1 MNAKEKRTPH
11 DHTTRRRSRPA
22 ISPCLPLSLSPCLL
36 LVVLLALSA
45 PGHFANAQQRNAG
58 FEPTT
63 FAITNA
69 RLVLS
74 PDEEIESGTLV
85 IRDGL
90 IVAAG
95 KDVAAPGD
103 AETID
108 GTGLLVYPGFID
120 AGTSSLLDPNRGT
133 VPSGGRPIDF
143 SRFALAATP
152 PDNRKSMTPEFEVPQ
167 GLKTDLGGI
176 EARRKLGFTSVHI
189 VPAGR
194 ISGGSAALLTTSG
207 LPLREA
213 LLVPNTCPQFQLFA
227 PGGPGYPATLMGATA
242 HLRQAFLDARR
253 YTLHQRLYDA
263 QTPGIARPP
272 EDPVLTA
279 LGEVADKKQVS
290 IFIAQG
296 EDDIH
301 RALDFAQE
309 QEIPAIVWGAR
320 ESHRCLARLKAASRG
335 VIVQVNWGNEP
346 TIEPNK
352 PSEKLE
358 PERKDP
364 LRLQRDRVDR
374 WKQTVSALKSLS
386 QEQIPFALSSEGLG
400 EPAELFK
407 SLRQAIA
414 AGLSR
419 QAALA
424 ALTRD
429 AARLLAIDRR
439 LGTLSPGKLAHVTIL
454 NGPFDDER
462 SKVRYLFVDGLKFE
476 YNKGATP
483 VPAGTA
489 SPSNLAGVWQL
500 EIDSGD
506 AKLLAALDLTQSGTN
521 LSGTFRSPQGDGKLA
536 SGKVEAG
543 KFEFV
548 VAIGAGAQTIELKF
562 SGSAE
567 KAAEGKLSGTL
578 KSAFGGAT
586 NWTATQKP
594 AAEPAAKNP
603 VAISLE
609 TENDAQ
615 SAKTDQSTEKKAV
628 AAGKPGEGELPVEL
642 ESDRLQHPIVT
653 GGNVLIK
660 GATVLAGRGEPL
672 ANTSVL
678 VRQGKIAAIGP
689 DLAPDEGMTVI
700 DAAGRFVMP
709 GIIDTHSHIM
719 FGGGLGGVNE
729 ATASMV
735 PEVRVKDV
743 VATHDVAAYRAL
755 AGGVTAARLLHGSA
769 NVIGGQDAVV
779 KLKFGRPANEQ
790 IVQGNPQGVKFA
802 LGENVKAQTNRFPNT
817 RLGVE
822 ATLNRAFMEAVDYRR
837 SWIAWRKTNEQKTN
851 VASKPPR
858 LSGGDG
864 GGASESADP
873 PGETGGPGGN
883 ALLPPRRD
891 LRLEALADIVDHQKF
906 IHSHCYRADEILM
919 LLRVASDLGIRVW
932 SLQHVL
938 EGYKIAP
945 EIAAHGA
952 SCSTFADW
960 WAYKIEAFDATPYN
974 AALLSEA
981 GANVV
986 LKSDDHELIR
996 HLYLEAAKM
1005 LRYGGVT
1012 PDAALRMI
1020 TLNSAR
1026 ELGLDARMGA
1036 IEVGKDADIA
1046 IFSGHPLNAF
1056 SRCEM
1061 TIIDGEVFFV
1071 REKQPSAMSDAAAS
1085 ASAHPAELVF
1095 ASPEIRTR
1103 QLELS
1108 VAPDRRYAIVG
1119 ATVHPVDAA
1128 DIELGTVLIH
1138 GDKIVAV
1145 GAGID
1150 VPPGTKTIDATGLH
1164 VYPGLIDAGTVLGLI
1179 EIGRA
1184 QETHDFQETGLFQ
1197 PDLRAGVAVNPDS
1210 ELIPVTRAGGIT
1222 AALIRPTGGIICGQ
1236 TSLVKLDGWTVPEMV
1251 LSLEAGLQIDWPGGN
1266 DNQPRVDQLRDFLAE
1281 GRTYAKLKKAAEE
1294 SRTDPPI
1301 RDPRYESL
1309 APYLRGEKRIFVEA
1323 GSRKEIVE
1331 ALLFAEKE
1339 GLKIVITGGAD
1350 AWKLAVELKKRDVPV
1365 IVGAVMSSPHE
1376 SYDPFDAAYA
1386 NAGRLY
1392 EAGVVFAI
1400 RSNARSTAGFSASN
1414 SRNAPFEAA
1423 QAVAYGLPEAEALK
1437 AVTLNAAKILQVD
1450 DRLGSLTAGKLANL
1464 VISDGSPLQES
1475 TQYKAIFVA
1484 GKPYAAESRHTRLYE
1499 KYRRRLHEVRAQ
1511 RP

>member
-1 MNAKEKRTPH
+1 MIAPQPAGKGTEYVTDADSTTEPPRAEASS
-11 DHTTRRRSRPA
+11 HTGSALAPCRLRCWPACLCLAIRSG
-22 ISPCLPLSLSPCLL
+22 
-36 LVVLLALSA
+36 LLATALLASLA
-45 PGHFANAQQRNAG
+45 PLRAQQRNAG
-58 FEPTT
+58 FEPNT
-63 FAITNA
+63 FAVTNA

-74 PDEEIESGTLV
+74 PDQEIEQGTLV

-95 KDVAAPGD
+95 KDVAAPSD
-103 AETID
+103 AEVVD
-108 GTGLLVYPGFID
+108 GTGLTVYPGFID
-120 AGTSSLLDPNRGT
+120 AGTSALLDPNRGT
-133 VPSGGRPIDF
+133 APSGGRPIDF

-152 PDNRKSMTPEFEVPQ
+152 PDNRKSLTPEFEAPQ

-176 EARRKLGFTSVHI
+176 EARRKLGFTTVHVI
-189 VPAGR
+189 PGGR
-194 ISGGSAALLTTSG
+194 IAGGSAALLTTSG

-213 LLVPNTCPQFQLFA
+213 LLVPTTCPQFQLFG
-227 PGGPGYPATLMGATA
+227 PGGGGGYPATLMGATA

-272 EDPVLTA
+272 EDPVLNA
-279 LGEVADKKQVS
+279 LGEIADRKQLS
-290 IFIAQG
+290 LFIAQG

-301 RALDFAQE
+301 RALDFAEE
-309 QEIPAIVWGAR
+309 QGIPAIIWGAR
-320 ESHRCLARLKAASRG
+320 EGYRCVARLKSASRG
-335 VIVQVNWGNEP
+335 VIMQVNWGNEP
-346 TIEPNK
+346 AVEPNK

-358 PERKDP
+358 PQQKDP
-364 LRLQRDRVDR
+364 LRVQRDRVER
-374 WKQTVSALKSLS
+374 WKQTVGALKSLS
-386 QEQIPFALSSEGLG
+386 QEQVPFAFSSEGLG
-400 EPAELFK
+400 DPGELFK
-407 SLRQAIA
+407 SVRQAIA

-419 QAALA
+419 HAALA

-429 AARLLAIDRR
+429 AARLLAVENR
-439 LGTLSPGKLAHVTIL
+439 LGTLAPGKLAHVTIL

-476 YNKGATP
+476 YNKGASP
-483 VPAGTA
+483 VPTGTA
-489 SPSNLAGVWQL
+489 APPSNLAGTWQL

-506 AKLLAALDLTQSGTN
+506 AKLLATLDLAQSGNN
-521 LSGTFRSPQGDGKLA
+521 LSGTFRSPQADGKLA
-536 SGKVEAG
+536 SGKVDGAR
-543 KFEFV
+543 FECV

-562 SGSAE
+562 AGTTE
-567 KAAEGKLSGTL
+567 KVAEGKLSGTL

-586 NWTATQKP
+586 NWTATRK
-594 AAEPAAKNP
+594 AALEPAKNP
-603 VAISLE
+603 VALSIE
-609 TENDAQ
+609 TEAETNVA
-615 SAKTDQSTEKKAV
+615 EKKEAGPG
-628 AAGKPGEGELPVEL
+628 AADGEFPVEL
-642 ESDRLQHPIVT
+642 ESDRVQHPIVT

-660 GATVLAGRGEPL
+660 GGTVLVGRGDPL
-672 ANTSVL
+672 PETSIL
-678 VRQGKIAAIGP
+678 VRQGKIAAIGR

-700 DAAGRFVMP
+700 DATGRFVMP

-719 FGGGLGGVNE
+719 FAGGMGGVNE
-729 ATASMV
+729 ATASIV

-743 VATHDVAAYRAL
+743 VATHDVAEYRAL

-779 KLKFGRPANEQ
+779 KLKFGRLAREQ
-790 IVQGNPQGVKFA
+790 VLQGNPQGVKFA
-802 LGENVKAQTNRFPNT
+802 LGENVKFQTNRFPNT

-822 ATLNRAFMEAVDYRR
+822 ATLNRAFLEAVDYRR
-837 SWIAWRKTNEQKTN
+837 GWIAYRKSSERPAS
-851 VASKPPR
+851 VAGG
-858 LSGGDG
+858 SGGG
-864 GGASESADP
+864 GDATSPDAS
-873 PGETGGPGGN
+873 
-883 ALLPPRRD
+883 LPPRRD
-891 LRLEALADIVDHQKF
+891 LRLEALADIVDHEKF

-919 LLRVASDLGIRVW
+919 LLRVASGLGIRVW

-960 WAYKIEAFDATPYN
+960 WGYKVEAYDATPYN

-1005 LRYGGVT
+1005 LRYGGVA

-1020 TLNSAR
+1020 TFNSAR
-1026 ELGLDARMGA
+1026 ELGLDSRMGS

-1071 REKQPSAMSDAAAS
+1071 REKQPSAMSAAAAM
-1085 ASAHPAELVF
+1085 ASAHPAALSWPPAEVR
-1095 ASPEIRTR
+1095 AR
-1103 QLELS
+1103 QLDLS
-1108 VAPDRRYAIVG
+1108 IAPDRRCAIVN
-1119 ATVHPVDAA
+1119 ATVHPVDAP
-1128 DIELGTVLIH
+1128 DIERGTVLIH
-1138 GDKIVAV
+1138 GEKIVAV
-1145 GAGID
+1145 GAAVD
-1150 VPPGTKTIDATGLH
+1150 VPAGTKTIDAAGLH

-1179 EIGRA
+1179 EIGRV

-1222 AALIRPTGGIICGQ
+1222 TALIRPTGGIICGQ
-1236 TSLVKLDGWTVPEMV
+1236 TSLVKLDGWTVPDMV
-1251 LSLEAGLQIDWPGGN
+1251 LEFESGLQIDWPGGN
-1266 DNQPRVDQLRDFLAE
+1266 DNQSRVDQLREFLDE
-1281 GRTYAKLKKAAEE
+1281 GRTYLKLKKAAEE
-1294 SRTDPPI
+1294 SHAVPPI

-1309 APYLRGEKRIFVEA
+1309 APYLRGEKPIFVEA
-1323 GSRKEIVE
+1323 GSRKEIAE
-1331 ALLFAEKE
+1331 SLLFAEKE

-1350 AWKLAVELKKRDVPV
+1350 AWKLAVELKQREVPV
-1365 IVGAVMSSPHE
+1365 IVGAVMSRPHE
-1376 SYDPFDAAYA
+1376 DYDPFDAAYA
-1386 NAGRLY
+1386 NPGRLH
-1392 EAGVVFAI
+1392 EAGVLFCI

-1437 AVTLNAAKILQVD
+1437 AVTLNAAKILRAD
-1450 DRLGSLTAGKLANL
+1450 DKLGSLTPGKLANL
-1464 VISDGSPLQES
+1464 VITDGSPLQES

-1484 GKPYAAESRHTRLYE
+1484 GRPYAPESRHTRLYE
-1499 KYRRRLHEVRAQ
+1499 KYRARLHEIRAQ
-1511 RP
+1511 KP